1 MANRPPAAHKVVS
14 HDEWVEAR
22 KKHLIEEKKFTRQR
36 DLLSQARRELPWVS
50 VENEYVFEGPK
61 GRLTLAELFDGRRQ
75 LVVYH
80 AMFDP
85 ASASD
90 RTPWTQDAACPICSF
105 WLDNLNG
112 MVVHLKHREVTPI
125 AVSRA
130 PYPKIEAYRKR
141 MGWAFDWYS
150 SGASDFNRDFGV
162 SFTRVEI
169 DSKTPRYNY
178 GTAAASF
185 TEFPGISV
193 FIKDDAGRVFHTYS
207 TYARGLDMLNLTY
220 HYLDL
225 MPLGR
230 SEDASRGPGWIR
242 RHDEYDE

>member
-1 MANRPPAAHKVVS
+1 MANQPLAAHKIVS
-14 HDEWVEAR
+14 HAEWVEAR
-22 KKHLIEEKKFTRQR
+22 KQHLIEEKKFTRER
-36 DLLSQARRELPWVS
+36 DRLSQARRELPWEA
-50 VENEYVFEGPK
+50 VENAYVFEGPT
-61 GRLTLAELFDGRRQ
+61 GRRTLAELFDGRRQ
-75 LVVYH
+75 LAIYH

-90 RTPWTQDAACPICSF
+90 RTPWTKDAACPYCSW

-112 MVVHLKHREVTPI
+112 MAVHLKHREVTPI

-141 MGWAFDWYS
+141 MGWTFDWYS
-150 SGASDFNRDFGV
+150 SGESDFNRDFGV
-162 SFTRVEI
+162 SVTREEI

-178 GTAAASF
+178 GSAAASL
-185 TEFPGISV
+185 TELPGISV
-193 FIKDDAGRVFHTYS
+193 FIKDDGERVFHTYS

-230 SEDASRGPGWIR
+230 SEKAGPGWVR
-242 RHDEYDE
+242 RHDEYED

>member
-1 MANRPPAAHKVVS
+1 MANRPLAAHKIVS

-22 KKHLIEEKKFTRQR
+22 KRHLIEEKKFTRQR
-36 DLLSQARRELPWVS
+36 DQLSQARRELPWEP

-61 GRLTLAELFDGRRQ
+61 GRRTLTELFDGRRQ
-75 LVVYH
+75 LVIYH

-90 RTPWTQDAACPICSF
+90 RTPWTKDAACPICSF

-112 MVVHLKHREVTPI
+112 MAVHLTHREVTPI

-141 MGWAFDWYS
+141 MGWTFDWYS
-150 SGASDFNRDFGV
+150 SGGSDFNRDFGV
-162 SFTRVEI
+162 SFTHEEI

-178 GTAAASF
+178 GTAPASF
-185 TEFPGISV
+185 TEFPGVSV
-193 FIKDDAGRVFHTYS
+193 FIKDDAGKVFHTYS

-230 SEDASRGPGWIR
+230 SEDARRGPGWIR

>member
-1 MANRPPAAHKVVS
+1 MANQPLPAHKIVS

-22 KKHLIEEKKFTRQR
+22 KQHLIEEKKFTRQR
-36 DLLSQARRELPWVS
+36 DRLSQARRELPWEA

-61 GRLTLAELFDGRRQ
+61 GRRTLAELFDGRRQ
-75 LVVYH
+75 LVIYH

-90 RTPWTQDAACPICSF
+90 RTPWTKDAACPACSF

-112 MVVHLKHREVTPI
+112 MAVHLKHREVTPI

-141 MGWAFDWYS
+141 MGWTFDWYAS
-150 SGASDFNRDFGV
+150 SGSDFNRDFGV
-162 SFTRVEI
+162 SFTREEI

-178 GTAAASF
+178 GSAAASL

-193 FIKDDAGRVFHTYS
+193 FIKDDAGKVFHTYS

-230 SEDASRGPGWIR
+230 SEEAGRGLRWIR
-242 RHDEYDE
+242 RHDEYED